1 LLRGHAPIL
10 PDPWRAWHDGPVDA
24 DQVAALRAVLAPTGW
39 LERTTAFARV
49 LRRSRTPGGLL
60 VVGTPGDEPWHLA
73 AHLDEESRLSGTP
86 GLSPTLVRWA
96 PPLDAPP
103 HLRVGMGRLER
114 AGRGETVLVV
124 GTGLAPGPLLERVSD
139 ARKRATVLALDQG
152 DPELEQ
158 LAHETLTVT
167 PGTAPVSFDGAQHLV
182 SSAAGAPAGLTRRG
196 LRQWLNQVLETVSGP
211 APGRPGG

>member
-1 LLRGHAPIL
+1 M
-10 PDPWRAWHDGPVDA
+10 
-24 DQVAALRAVLAPTGW
+24 AALRAMLAPTGW
-39 LERTTAFARV
+39 LERTHAFARV

-73 AHLDEESRLSGTP
+73 AHLDEESRLAGAP

-103 HLRVGMGRLER
+103 HLRVGLGRLER
-114 AGRGETVLVV
+114 AEHGETVLVV
-124 GTGLAPGPLLERVSD
+124 GTGLAPAPLLERVND

-158 LAHETLTVT
+158 LAHEALTVT
-167 PGTAPVSFDGAQHLV
+167 PGAAPVSFDGAQHLV
-182 SSAAGAPAGLTRRG
+182 SSAAAADPAGLTQRG
-196 LRQWLNQVLETVSGP
+196 LRHWLSRVLDTVSGP
-211 APGRPGG
+211 APGRPGA

>member
-1 LLRGHAPIL
+1 MDAQQ
-10 PDPWRAWHDGPVDA
+10 VD
-24 DQVAALRAVLAPTGW
+24 ALRAVLAPTGW
-39 LERTTAFARV
+39 LEQTAAFARV

-73 AHLDEESRLSGTP
+73 AHLDEESRLSGVP
-86 GLSPTLVRWA
+86 ELSPTLVRWA

-103 HLRVGMGRLER
+103 HLRVGMDRLER
-114 AGRGETVLVV
+114 AERGETVLIV
-124 GTGLAPGPLLERVSD
+124 GTEVAPAPLLERVND

-158 LAHETLTVT
+158 LAHEALTVR

-182 SSAAGAPAGLTRRG
+182 SSAAGD
-196 LRQWLNQVLETVSGP
+196 
-211 APGRPGG
+211 RPG